1 MQFWGNNA
9 IPSNQHNLGGTVLG
23 TPSAVSWGPDR
34 IDIVYPGSGLP
45 GISDTGWKVWDPTRG
60 GWQVENRIAVDSFLS
75 GAAITSFKPGHLEM
89 WWRGEGNSWRKKSY
103 YGLGL
108 WEGAA
113 SIAGVP
119 GSRLPGTALGR
130 PCRDP
135 PPSSQ
140 GVAARMAGRSSYAPY
155 FGG

>member
-23 TPSAVSWGPDR
+23 TPSAVSWGADR

-60 GWQVENRIAVDSFLS
+60 GWQVENRIAVDSWTS

-89 WWRGEGNSWRKKSY
+89 WWRGEGNSWRNEVLLRPRS
-103 YGLGL
+103 LG
-108 WEGAA
+108 G
-113 SIAGVP
+113 GCQHRRDP

-130 PCRDP
+130 HCRHQHLP
-135 PPSSQ
+135 RGAWRP
-140 GVAARMAGRSSYAPY
+140 GRPDD
-155 FGG
+155 